1 MFFTE
6 FFTRGRCP
14 MFLTEWLQ
22 VIASCRSPPLRVTL
36 MENML
41 SLHPIVKTSAFA
53 WKIPLRTT
61 TASVENYLSSFT
73 FILINA
79 DTPLENNQLCFLL
92 NFLFTFPSLENMLS
106 LHPIVKTRAALE
118 NTSPNDLLYFST
130 IFPQHSIIFPQHS
143 ISQLYS
149 SLCLPAVFALKV
161 LVGVFS
167 CLSSSITAPRVYLLF
182 PTDFVFAT
190 YVQCLP
196 RVTRAPLE
204 TSHCW
209 LLVMFHTF
217 LQIPR
222 IRWGLRNFWWRGL
235 LGCFCRLESRE
246 GVGHLDKW
254 EGFHIENDKGRTIII
269 IWDRLLQNVVENSLG
284 WRTLYPFI

>member
-6 FFTRGRCP
+6 FFTRGGCP

-61 TASVENYLSSFT
+61 TASVENYLSHSFWWSHIMIR
-73 FILINA
+73 FCLNS
-79 DTPLENNQLCFLL
+79 DTHLENKQLCFSL

-130 IFPQHSIIFPQHS
+130 AFPQHSTL
-143 ISQLYS
+143 QLYS

-167 CLSSSITAPRVYLLF
+167 CLSSSITSSLSF
-182 PTDFVFAT
+182 I
-190 YVQCLP
+190 
-196 RVTRAPLE
+196 
-204 TSHCW
+204 SH
-209 LLVMFHTF
+209 
-217 LQIPR
+217 R
-222 IRWGLRNFWWRGL
+222 
-235 LGCFCRLESRE
+235 FC
-246 GVGHLDKW
+246 
-254 EGFHIENDKGRTIII
+254 
-269 IWDRLLQNVVENSLG
+269 
-284 WRTLYPFI
+284 

>member
-1 MFFTE
+1 MFWMKIGWMFFTE
-6 FFTRGRCP
+6 FFSRGRCP

-61 TASVENYLSSFT
+61 TACVENYLSSFT
-73 FILINA
+73 FILINS
-79 DTPLENNQLCFLL
+79 DTHFENNQLSFLL

-130 IFPQHSIIFPQHS
+130 AFPQHSTL
-143 ISQLYS
+143 QLYS

-167 CLSSSITAPRVYLLF
+167 CLSSSITSSLSF
-182 PTDFVFAT
+182 I
-190 YVQCLP
+190 
-196 RVTRAPLE
+196 
-204 TSHCW
+204 SH
-209 LLVMFHTF
+209 
-217 LQIPR
+217 R
-222 IRWGLRNFWWRGL
+222 
-235 LGCFCRLESRE
+235 FC
-246 GVGHLDKW
+246 
-254 EGFHIENDKGRTIII
+254 
-269 IWDRLLQNVVENSLG
+269 
-284 WRTLYPFI
+284 